1 MQQIHH
7 KTIEDLEFNTL
18 LVYLSQLAIT
28 DLGKDKILQ
37 IKPFTDRDKII
48 TYLSQTNEYLSSIEN
63 QNYIPAHNFDEITN
77 EIRFLAIENSVLEIN
92 SFRKIKNISE
102 IVNSHILFFQKF
114 NDYYPNLS
122 LLIQN
127 IPLEEQICIAIN
139 KIIDKFGEIKNEAS
153 EKLAQIRSEMGVLK
167 TKINQSF
174 VRALTEYNS
183 QDYLDDIR
191 ESVIENRRVLAVKA
205 MHRRRVKGSVLGSS
219 KTGSIVYIEPQETEQ
234 YSREL
239 SHLIYEEKEEIKKI
253 LRKLTDFIRPYG
265 QLLQEYQKYLVEIDI
280 ISAKALLAGQM
291 NALLPEISEEKIVE
305 LRQAYHPLLYL
316 NNKKSQ
322 KPTFPQDILLTDQ
335 QRIIVISGP
344 NAGGK
349 SITLKTIG
357 LLQLMLQ
364 SGMLIPVHRLSKL
377 CIFERILTDIGDNQ
391 SIENHLSTY
400 SYRLKNMNYFLRKCN
415 DKTLFLI
422 DEFGTGS
429 DPELGGALAEVFLE
443 EFYHRKAFGVI
454 TTHYANLKILA
465 NELPYAVNANML
477 FNDKTLEPI
486 YKLIIGEA
494 GSSFTF
500 EVAQKNGI
508 PFSLINRA
516 KKKIEKQKV
525 RFDSTI
531 ARLQKERSL
540 MEKTTNSLKEEEVKA
555 REEAKKLEILND
567 KIQTKLTNY
576 QELYDN
582 NQKMIYLGNKIN
594 DISEKYFET
603 KQRRPLI
610 AEFLKI
616 VETENSK
623 RKAKTREQKKKEEEI
638 KKTIE
643 QEVSK
648 EIKII
653 REQKKTE
660 KKIKEITEK
669 TEKIQLQRALKVGD
683 RVRIKDSKS
692 VGSIDKIE
700 KGKALINYG
709 LFTTLVAISELELV
723 QKMS

>member
-265 QLLQEYQKYLVEIDI
+265 QLLQEYQKYLVEVDI

-322 KPTFPQDILLTDQ
+322 KPTFPQDILLTDE

-443 EFYHRKAFGVI
+443 EFYYRKAFGVI

-567 KIQTKLTNY
+567 KIQAKLTNY

-692 VGSIDKIE
+692 VGSIDKVE

>member
-18 LVYLSQLAIT
+18 LVNLSQLAIT

-122 LLIQN
+122 LLMQN

-322 KPTFPQDILLTDQ
+322 KPTFPQDILLTDE